1 VDAYARRGD
10 AAAATIAARA
20 LLDADPHNERA
31 ARTLASLHLAG
42 QRSIEALQ
50 LLDAPPLQASTDME
64 TRFLMLHALY
74 AWLVGTPAQSGT
86 PDGRTRFEG
95 LAGAYVADAG
105 PHADLVNEWLRV
117 VRGGR

>member
-1 VDAYARRGD
+1 
-10 AAAATIAARA
+10 
-20 LLDADPHNERA
+20 
-31 ARTLASLHLAG
+31 
-42 QRSIEALQ
+42 
-50 LLDAPPLQASTDME
+50 
-64 TRFLMLHALY
+64 MLHALY